1 MSESVKDMELK
12 MNRTD
17 LMDRLKELEE
27 EVMEGRLNRTELI
40 EEMREIKEHIE

>member
-1 MSESVKDMELK
+1 MSESVKSMELK

-27 EVMEGRLNRTELI
+27 EVMEGRLNRTELL